1 MISYPWFCKV
11 VIVTP
16 VECHRGSHF
25 GKVIQWW
32 FSVLMVL
39 HIQTVTAPVKS
50 METRVSLLLGVVKD
64 GVGGS
69 PRRGVVEDVR
79 QQGVVQLGGVVAAED
94 KKYASADALGEVAL
108 VAEET
113 GKTVDQPIAWQKLP
127 NSHQRQDVLIIIVVQ

>member
-1 MISYPWFCKV
+1 MCLLGQTVGVLKALHNRWRLRAVLEVVEQITKDKPVRIDSPEEIEVAPCFPLHLMVHPRHHVGQPSHSVEDIPWFCKV

-50 METRVSLLLGVVKD
+50 METRVSLLLGVV
-64 GVGGS
+64 
-69 PRRGVVEDVR
+69 
-79 QQGVVQLGGVVAAED
+79 
-94 KKYASADALGEVAL
+94 
-108 VAEET
+108 
-113 GKTVDQPIAWQKLP
+113 
-127 NSHQRQDVLIIIVVQ
+127 